1 MPPRNTRTTHPALSP
16 QVEQMLAAR
25 NIDYDFEAN
34 LRISEIR
41 DAEGNQVRFREHRA
55 TKDQVQKYATA
66 MKHGAT
72 FPAIVLNDAHE
83 LIDGNTRRAAALKNG
98 YDTIAAY
105 ICHGTT
111 PLENRSLSVEL
122 NQSNG
127 QSMTDAEIRA
137 FIERAVLEGQ
147 HPEIKTLSRMTGVRE
162 TKIARWIAETQFR
175 SRATRDGITD
185 AHVEVLPDST
195 RAALNATRLEPVF
208 KELTTLAAEARMPA
222 NDVKKVVTAVNSAS
236 SEGEALA
243 IVESERRSR
252 ASELRAVASGF
263 KPRHRSKG
271 SAQHIGGLLRFNVDD
286 LLDVAP
292 EKQFETYDRMKS
304 LRDRLNAVVERAE
317 RDWDLTPPEDDS
329 TPPVDDSVT
338 SADAALAGAASA

>member
-1 MPPRNTRTTHPALSP
+1 MPPRNTRTTHPAISP
-16 QVEQMLAAR
+16 QVEQMLAPR
-25 NIDYDFEAN
+25 SIDYDFEAN

-72 FPAIVLNDAHE
+72 FPAIVVNDAHE

-105 ICHGTT
+105 ICHGTS

-162 TKIARWIAETQFR
+162 TKIGRWIAETQFR
-175 SRATRDGITD
+175 SRATREGITD

-195 RAALNATRLEPVF
+195 RAALNGARLAPVF

-236 SEGEALA
+236 SEAEALA
-243 IVESERRSR
+243 IVEGERRSR
-252 ASELRAVASGF
+252 ASELRADASGF

-271 SAQHIGGLLRFNVDD
+271 SAQHVGGLLRFNVDD

-317 RDWDLTPPEDDS
+317 REWDLTPPEDDS
-329 TPPVDDSVT
+329 VT
-338 SADAALAGAASA
+338 SAGAELAGAASA

>member
-1 MPPRNTRTTHPALSP
+1 MAPRNTRTTHPAISP
-16 QVEQMLAAR
+16 QVEQMLVAR
-25 NIDYDFEAN
+25 NIDYDFEPN
-34 LRISEIR
+34 VRISEIR

-72 FPAIVLNDAHE
+72 FPAIVLNDANE

-137 FIERAVLEGQ
+137 FIERAVMDGQ
-147 HPEIKTLSRMTGVRE
+147 HPEIKTLSRMTGVRD
-162 TKIARWIAETQFR
+162 TKIGRWIAETQFR
-175 SRATRDGITD
+175 SRAAREAITD
-185 AHVEVLPDST
+185 AHVDVLPDST
-195 RAALNATRLEPVF
+195 RAALNVTRLAPVF

-222 NDVKKVVTAVNSAS
+222 NDVKKVVTSVNSAP
-236 SEGEALA
+236 SEAEALA
-243 IVESERRSR
+243 IIEGERRSR

-263 KPRHRSKG
+263 KPREHRSKG
-271 SAQHIGGLLRFNVDD
+271 SAQHIGGLLRFKVED
-286 LLDVAP
+286 LLDVAA

-317 RDWDLTPPEDDS
+317 REWDLTPPEDDS
-329 TPPVDDSVT
+329 VT
-338 SADAALAGAASA
+338 SAGAALASAASS

>member
-1 MPPRNTRTTHPALSP
+1 
-16 QVEQMLAAR
+16 MLAAR
-25 NIDYDFEAN
+25 SIDYDFEPN
-34 LRISEIR
+34 VRISEIR

-72 FPAIVLNDAHE
+72 FPAIVINDAHE

-98 YDTIAAY
+98 HDTIAAY

-137 FIERAVLEGQ
+137 FIERAVLDGQ

-175 SRATRDGITD
+175 SRATKEGITD

-195 RAALNATRLEPVF
+195 RAALNVARLAPVF

-236 SEGEALA
+236 SEADALA
-243 IVESERRSR
+243 IVDNERQERS
-252 ASELRAVASGF
+252 SELRAVASGF
-263 KPRHRSKG
+263 KPREHKSKG
-271 SAQHIGGLLRFNVDD
+271 SAQHIGGLLRFKVED

-292 EKQFETYDRMKS
+292 EKQFEIYDRMKS
-304 LRDRLNAVVERAE
+304 LLDRLNQVVDRAE
-317 RDWDLTPPEDDS
+317 REWDLTPPEDDS
-329 TPPVDDSVT
+329 ETAVEP
-338 SADAALAGAASA
+338 ALAGAASA

>member
-1 MPPRNTRTTHPALSP
+1 MPPRNTRTNHPSIAP

-25 NIDYDFEAN
+25 SIDYDFEPN
-34 LRISEIR
+34 VRISEIR

-72 FPAIVLNDAHE
+72 FPAIVINDAHE

-98 YDTIAAY
+98 HDTIAAY

-137 FIERAVLEGQ
+137 FIERAVLDGQ

-175 SRATRDGITD
+175 SRATKEGITD

-195 RAALNATRLEPVF
+195 RAALNVARLAPVF

-236 SEGEALA
+236 SEADALA
-243 IVESERRSR
+243 IVDNERQERS
-252 ASELRAVASGF
+252 SELRAVASGF
-263 KPRHRSKG
+263 KPREHKSKG
-271 SAQHIGGLLRFNVDD
+271 SAQHIGGLLRFKVED

-292 EKQFETYDRMKS
+292 EKQFEIYDRMKS
-304 LRDRLNAVVERAE
+304 LLDRLNQVVDRAE
-317 RDWDLTPPEDDS
+317 REWDLTPPEDDS
-329 TPPVDDSVT
+329 ETAVEP
-338 SADAALAGAASA
+338 ALAGAASA

>member
-1 MPPRNTRTTHPALSP
+1 MAPRNSRTTHPAISQ

-25 NIDYDFEAN
+25 NIDYDFEPN
-34 LRISEIR
+34 VRIDEVR

-98 YDTIAAY
+98 ADTIAAY

-127 QSMTDAEIRA
+127 QSLTDAEIRT
-137 FIERAVLEGQ
+137 FIERAVLDGQ

-162 TKIARWIAETQFR
+162 TKIARWIAETEFR
-175 SRATRDGITD
+175 SRATREGITD

-195 RAALNATRLEPVF
+195 RAALNVTRLAPVF

-236 SEGEALA
+236 SEAEALA
-243 IVESERRSR
+243 IVGAERQSR
-252 ASELRAVASGF
+252 VSELRAVASGF
-263 KPRHRSKG
+263 KPREHRSKG
-271 SAQHIGGLLRFNVDD
+271 SAQHVGGLLRFTVEE

-292 EKQFETYDRMKS
+292 EKQFETYDRLMT
-304 LRDRLNAVVERAE
+304 LRDRLNAVVDRAE
-317 RDWDLTPPEDDS
+317 REWNLTPPAEDAV
-329 TPPVDDSVT
+329 P
-338 SADAALAGAASA
+338 ALAGASS

>member
-1 MPPRNTRTTHPALSP
+1 
-16 QVEQMLAAR
+16 MLAAR
-25 NIDYDFEAN
+25 NIDYDFEPN
-34 LRISEIR
+34 VRIEEVR

-98 YDTIAAY
+98 FDTIAAY

-127 QSMTDAEIRA
+127 QSMTDAEIRT
-137 FIERAVLEGQ
+137 FIERAVLDGQ

-162 TKIARWIAETQFR
+162 TKIGRWIAETEFR
-175 SRATRDGITD
+175 SRATREGITD

-195 RAALNATRLEPVF
+195 RAALNVTRLAPVF

-236 SEGEALA
+236 SEAEALA
-243 IVESERRSR
+243 IVGAERQSR
-252 ASELRAVASGF
+252 VSELRAVASGF
-263 KPRHRSKG
+263 KPREHRSKG
-271 SAQHIGGLLRFNVDD
+271 SAQHVGGLLRFTVEE

-292 EKQFETYDRMKS
+292 EKQFETYDRLTT
-304 LRDRLNAVVERAE
+304 LRDRLNAVVDRAE
-317 RDWDLTPPEDDS
+317 REWNLTPPAEDAV
-329 TPPVDDSVT
+329 P
-338 SADAALAGAASA
+338 ALAGATS

>member
-317 RDWDLTPPEDDS
+317 REWDLTPPEDDS
-329 TPPVDDSVT
+329 VT
-338 SADAALAGAASA
+338 SAGAELAGAASA

>member
-1 MPPRNTRTTHPALSP
+1 MPPRNTRTTHPAISP
-16 QVEQMLAAR
+16 QVEQMLAPR
-25 NIDYDFEAN
+25 SIDYDFEAN

-72 FPAIVLNDAHE
+72 FPAIVVNDAHE

-105 ICHGTT
+105 ICHGTS

-162 TKIARWIAETQFR
+162 TKIGRWIAETQFR
-175 SRATRDGITD
+175 SRATREGITD

-195 RAALNATRLEPVF
+195 RAALNGARLAPVF

-236 SEGEALA
+236 SEAEALA
-243 IVESERRSR
+243 IVEGERRSR

-271 SAQHIGGLLRFNVDD
+271 SAQHVGGLLRFNVDD

-317 RDWDLTPPEDDS
+317 REWDLTPPEDDS
-329 TPPVDDSVT
+329 VT
-338 SADAALAGAASA
+338 SAGAELAGAASA